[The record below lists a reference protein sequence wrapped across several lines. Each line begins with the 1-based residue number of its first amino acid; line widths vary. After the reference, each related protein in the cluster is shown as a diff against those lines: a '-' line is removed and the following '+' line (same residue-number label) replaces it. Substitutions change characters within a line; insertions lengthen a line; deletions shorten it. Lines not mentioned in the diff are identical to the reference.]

1 MYDILIY
8 HTQKVER
15 FSSLIVTYSLEI
27 TTSLIGELLS
37 QNLPIWQVLGS
48 FSAIRDGV
56 AQATIASGSKFRGI
70 CPY

>member
-27 TTSLIGELLS
+27 TTSLIGEFLGE
-37 QNLPIWQVLGS
+37 NLPIWQVLGS
-48 FSAIRDGV
+48 FSAIRDGF
-56 AQATIASGSKFRGI
+56 AQAAIARGSKFRGI
-70 CPY
+70 GIY